1 MRKFFVII
9 ILLLV
14 PFALNAQGRTDEKRK
29 IEYSLAVAPV
39 LVFDMPNH
47 TYADPYTPDFY
58 DKEYG
63 FNLEFDTRAVIN
75 KYLYAGGEFSI
86 CTFYL
91 TGAIMPAFQFNF
103 APSIKGL
110 LPLSEQ
116 CSLFANMSLG
126 ATSTMMICWGFYIHG
141 GIGVEINRFA
151 LSFGYRGYANRA
163 MNIDDRKMGLANAI
177 YAQLGIRLGK
187 M

>member
-1 MRKFFVII
+1 MRRLIS
-9 ILLLV
+9 LLFLLSIS
-14 PFALNAQGRTDEKRK
+14 FSLYAQDSGKPQ

-39 LVFDMPNH
+39 LLFDMPNH
-47 TYADPYTPDFY
+47 SCHPYIPDFY

-63 FNLEFDTRAVIN
+63 LNLEFDTRAVIN

-86 CTFYL
+86 FTFYV
-91 TGAIMPAFQFNF
+91 TGAIMPVFQFSF

-126 ATSTMMICWGFYIHG
+126 ATSTMMLAWGFYIHG

-151 LSFGYRGYANRA
+151 LSFGYRGYASRA

>member
-1 MRKFFVII
+1 MRRLIS
-9 ILLLV
+9 LLFLLSIS
-14 PFALNAQGRTDEKRK
+14 FSLYAQGRTDEKRK

-39 LVFDMPNH
+39 LLFDMPHH
-47 TYADPYTPDFY
+47 TPHPYIPDFY
-58 DKEYG
+58 DKVYG
-63 FNLEFDTRAVIN
+63 LNLEFDTRAVIN

-86 CTFYL
+86 FTFYL
-91 TGAIMPAFQFNF
+91 TGAIMPAFQFSF
-103 APSIKGL
+103 APSVKGR

-116 CSLFANMSLG
+116 CSLFANISLG
-126 ATSTMMICWGFYIHG
+126 ATSTMMLSWGFYIHG

-151 LSFGYRGYANRA
+151 LSFGYRGYACRA
-163 MNIDDRKMGLANAI
+163 MNIDDRKMGLGNAI

>member
-1 MRKFFVII
+1 MRRLIS
-9 ILLLV
+9 LLFLLSIS
-14 PFALNAQGRTDEKRK
+14 FSLYAQGRTDEKRK

-39 LVFDMPNH
+39 LLFDMPNH
-47 TYADPYTPDFY
+47 SCHPYIPDYY

-63 FNLEFDTRAVIN
+63 LNLEFDTRAVIN

-86 CTFYL
+86 FTFYV
-91 TGAIMPAFQFNF
+91 TGAIMPAFQFSF
-103 APSIKGL
+103 APSVKGR

-126 ATSTMMICWGFYIHG
+126 ATSTMMLAWGFYIHG

-151 LSFGYRGYANRA
+151 LSFGYRGYASRA

>member
-1 MRKFFVII
+1 MRRLIS
-9 ILLLV
+9 LLFLLSIS
-14 PFALNAQGRTDEKRK
+14 FSLYAQGRTDEKRK

-39 LVFDMPNH
+39 LIFDIPYH
-47 TYADPYTPDFY
+47 TSADPYTPDFY
-58 DKEYG
+58 EKEYG
-63 FNLEFDTRAVIN
+63 LNLEFDTRAVIN
-75 KYLYAGGEFSI
+75 KYLYVGGEFSI
-86 CTFYL
+86 LTFNL
-91 TGAIMPAFQFNF
+91 TGAIMPAFQFSF

-126 ATSTMMICWGFYIHG
+126 ATSTMMLAWGFYIHG

-151 LSFGYRGYANRA
+151 LSFGYRGYASRA

>member
-47 TYADPYTPDFY
+47 SSHPYIPDFY

-63 FNLEFDTRAVIN
+63 LNLEFDTRAVIN

-91 TGAIMPAFQFNF
+91 TGAIMPAF
-103 APSIKGL
+103 
-110 LPLSEQ
+110 
-116 CSLFANMSLG
+116 
-126 ATSTMMICWGFYIHG
+126 
-141 GIGVEINRFA
+141 
-151 LSFGYRGYANRA
+151 
-163 MNIDDRKMGLANAI
+163 
-177 YAQLGIRLGK
+177 
-187 M
+187 

>member
-1 MRKFFVII
+1 MRRLIS
-9 ILLLV
+9 LLFWFSISFSLY
-14 PFALNAQGRTDEKRK
+14 AQDSGKPQ
-29 IEYSLAVAPV
+29 IEYRLAVAPV
-39 LVFDMPNH
+39 LIFDMPYH
-47 TYADPYTPDFY
+47 TSADPYTPDFY
-58 DKEYG
+58 DKVYG
-63 FNLEFDTRAVIN
+63 LNLAFDNRAVIN

-86 CTFYL
+86 LTFFL
-91 TGAIMPAFQFNF
+91 TGAFMPAFQFNF

-116 CSLFANMSLG
+116 CSLFANISLG
-126 ATSTMMICWGFYIHG
+126 ATSTMMIDWGFYIHG

-151 LSFGYRGYANRA
+151 LSFGYRGYASRA